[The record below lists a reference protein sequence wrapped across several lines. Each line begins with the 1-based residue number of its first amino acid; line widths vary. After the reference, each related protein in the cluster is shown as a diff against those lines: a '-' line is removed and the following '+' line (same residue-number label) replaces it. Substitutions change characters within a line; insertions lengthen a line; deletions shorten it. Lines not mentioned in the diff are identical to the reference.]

1 MAAINEIRIARVAY
15 KTPHGGSSLTATP
28 RLLATALAL
37 VAPASLPSQGVHHG
51 LDPANRDTTCA
62 PCQDFYRYANGG
74 WLARTTLPPE
84 YASYG
89 SFTELVERNNET
101 LRGIVERLAAAAPA
115 DPKTADQK
123 LGAFYAACMDSA
135 AVERAGAEPLKNWL
149 DRIAAIASPADLARR
164 LAEGHHHSW
173 DPLFNFGAVP
183 DFKNSTM
190 VIAAAAQ
197 GGLGLPDR
205 DYYVRDD
212 STARA
217 LRAAYLE
224 YVSRTLGLLGDAPAA
239 ADEAAQRILTL
250 ETALARA
257 SLTRVERRDPN
268 ANYHKLTLAAAD
280 SLTPHFAWAAFLK
293 DAGAPATQAINI
305 GQPRFFSAVD
315 SLLTTVPLD
324 DWRAYLRW
332 HAARHLSPWLS
343 ARFVDANFQFQRAL
357 TGVKQQ
363 QPRWKRCIQ
372 AANTMMGD
380 ALGAAYVKQTFTP
393 AARRRALAMV
403 DNLIAALDDRLR
415 TLEWMSDTTRARALE
430 KLRAFGRKI
439 GYPDK
444 WRDYSKLL
452 IDRTDLVGNVVRA
465 ETFNTART
473 LSRIDK
479 PLDRAEWR
487 MTAPTVNASYNPS
500 FNDITFPA
508 GILQAPFFDPAAD
521 DAVNYGGMGAVIGHE
536 MTHGFDDQGRQF
548 DAAGNLRDWWTAGDA
563 ERFKT
568 RAGLV
573 AQQFDSYAVVDSA
586 THVNG
591 RLTLGEDIADLGG
604 LKIAYAALQRALAGR
619 PRPPDIDGLSPEQR
633 FFLAW
638 AQIWRSQATDQY
650 LRNQVT
656 VDPHAPA
663 RWRVMGPLSNLPE
676 FARAFHCG
684 KGDPMVR
691 PDSLRAQI
699 W

>member
-1 MAAINEIRIARVAY
+1 MSRR
-15 KTPHGGSSLTATP
+15 H
-28 RLLATALAL
+28 RLLVPTVACLAIAGPL
-37 VAPASLPSQGVHHG
+37 AAQRHG
-51 LDPANRDTTCA
+51 LDPANLDTSCA
-62 PCQDFYRYANGG
+62 PCQDFYRFANGG
-74 WLARTTLPPE
+74 WLTRTALPPE
-84 YASYG
+84 YPVYG
-89 SFTELVERNNET
+89 SFTELVERNNQT
-101 LRGIVERLAAAAPA
+101 LHRIVDHLAATATAA
-115 DPKTADQK
+115 PKTAEQK
-123 LGAFYAACMDSA
+123 LGAFYASCMDSTA
-135 AVERAGAEPLKNWL
+135 IERAGAGPLKNELARL
-149 DRIAAIASPADLARR
+149 DAIASREDVARALAR
-164 LAEGHHHSW
+164 GHHHGW
-173 DPLFNFGAVP
+173 DPLFNFGGTP
-183 DFKNSTM
+183 DFKNSSM
-190 VIAAAAQ
+190 VIAAASQ

-212 STARA
+212 START
-217 LRAAYLE
+217 LRTAYLE
-224 YVSRTLGLLGDAPAA
+224 YVSRTLGLLGDAPAV
-239 ADEAAQRILTL
+239 ADSAAQRILAL

-268 ANYHKLTLAAAD
+268 ANYHKLALAAAD
-280 SLTPHFAWAAFLK
+280 SLTPHVAWAAFLH
-293 DAGAPATQAINI
+293 DAGAPATGAINI
-305 GQPRFFSAVD
+305 GQPGFFKAAD
-315 SLLTTVPLD
+315 SLITAAPLA

-332 HAARHLSPWLS
+332 HFARHLAPYLS
-343 ARFVDANFQFQRAL
+343 APFVDANFQFQRAV
-357 TGVKQQ
+357 TGVKEQ

-372 AANTMMGD
+372 AANTMLGD

-444 WRDYSKLL
+444 WRDYSTLV
-452 IDRTDLVGNVVRA
+452 IDRADLAGNVVRA
-465 ETFNTART
+465 QTFNQARI

-479 PLDRAEWR
+479 PLDKTEWR
-487 MTAPTVNASYNPS
+487 MTAPTVNASYSAS
-500 FNDITFPA
+500 FKDITFPA

-548 DAAGNLRDWWTAGDA
+548 DAQGNLRDWWTADDA
-563 ERFKT
+563 QRFKD
-568 RAGLV
+568 RAGRV
-573 AQQFDSYAVVDSA
+573 AAQFDAYTVVDGN

-604 LKIAYAALQRALAGR
+604 LKVAYAAFQQSLSGK
-619 PRPPDIDGLSPEQR
+619 PRPAAIDGFTPEQR

-638 AQIWRSQATDQY
+638 AQIWRAKATDQY
-650 LRNQVT
+650 LRNQVV

-663 RWRVMGPLSNLPE
+663 NWRCMGPLSNLTE
-676 FARAFHCG
+676 FQQAFGC
-684 KGDPMVR
+684 KTGDAMVR
-691 PDSLRAQI
+691 PDSVKATI

>member
-1 MAAINEIRIARVAY
+1 MNDAGAARVAY
-15 KTPHGGSSLTATP
+15 KAPHGGFPLTATP
-28 RLLATALAL
+28 RLLAAL
-37 VAPASLPSQGVHHG
+37 VACLAPAPLVAQGIHPG

-74 WLARTTLPPE
+74 WLARTTLAPE

-101 LRGIVERLAAAAPA
+101 LHRIVDRLAAAAPA
-115 DPKTADQK
+115 TPQTTDGK
-123 LGAFYAACMDSA
+123 LGAFYASCMDSS
-135 AVERAGAEPLKNWL
+135 AVEQAGTGPLQEEL
-149 DRIAAIASPADLARR
+149 RRIGGVASTGDVVRTVARLHGSGR
-164 LAEGHHHSW
+164 EA
-173 DPLFNFGAVP
+173 LFNLGGAP
-183 DFKNSTM
+183 DFKNSVMT
-190 VIAAAAQ
+190 IASTSQ

-205 DYYVRDD
+205 DYYLRSD
-212 STARA
+212 STATA
-217 LRAAYLE
+217 LRGAYLH
-224 YVSRTLGLLGDAPAA
+224 YLSATLQLLGDRPAA
-239 ADEAAQRILTL
+239 ADSTAARVVAL

-268 ANYHKLTLAAAD
+268 ANYHKLSLAAAD
-280 SLTPHFAWAAFLK
+280 SLTPHVAWAAFLR
-293 DAGAPATQAINI
+293 DAGAPKTDAINV
-305 GQPRFFSAVD
+305 GQPRFFRAVD
-315 SLLTTVPLD
+315 SLLVALPLAN
-324 DWRAYLRW
+324 WRDYLRW
-332 HAARHLSPWLS
+332 HLVRQSAQWLS
-343 ARFVDANFQFQRAL
+343 SPFVNESFRFQSAL
-357 TGVKQQ
+357 TGVKEQ
-363 QPRWKRCIQ
+363 QPRWKRCLQ
-372 AANTMMGD
+372 TANFLMGD
-380 ALGAAYVKQTFTP
+380 AIGQAYVQETFTP
-393 AARRRALAMV
+393 DARRRALDMV
-403 DNLIAALDDRLR
+403 ENLIAALDDRLH
-415 TLEWMSDTTRARALE
+415 TLEWMSDATRAQALG
-430 KLRAFGRKI
+430 KLHAFGKKI

-444 WRDYSKLL
+444 WRDYSKLSV
-452 IDRTDLVGNVVRA
+452 DRGPFIGNVLRA
-465 ETFNTART
+465 QAFATHRNLE
-473 LSRIDK
+473 RIGK
-479 PLDRAEWR
+479 PVERDEWR

-500 FNDITFPA
+500 LNDITFPA
-508 GILQAPFFDPAAD
+508 GILQPPFFDATAD

-548 DAAGNLRDWWTAGDA
+548 DAAGNLRDWWTPDDA

-573 AQQFDSYAVVDSA
+573 AKQFDSYTVVDSV

-604 LKIAYAALQRALAGR
+604 LKVAYAAFQRALARGAR
-619 PRPPDIDGLSPEQR
+619 PHDIDGLSPEQR

-638 AQIWRSQATDQY
+638 AQIWRSKATDQY

-676 FARAFHCG
+676 FARAFHCQEG
-684 KGDPMVR
+684 TAMVR